1 MRPCIS
7 PALSLDQPMLT
18 AANIVSLTSHFLM
31 GSVPYLALGD
41 PPKYS
46 GDEKRHTGFGI
57 GFSETTRDSENA

>member
-1 MRPCIS
+1 
-7 PALSLDQPMLT
+7 MLT
-18 AANIVSLTSHFLM
+18 AANIVSITSHFLM

-57 GFSETTRDSENA
+57 GFPKRLVLYLMSFYLISKSKTINV

>member
-1 MRPCIS
+1 
-7 PALSLDQPMLT
+7 
-18 AANIVSLTSHFLM
+18 M

-57 GFSETTRDSENA
+57 GFSKRRETVKSRDGLDGRGDAGYKAL